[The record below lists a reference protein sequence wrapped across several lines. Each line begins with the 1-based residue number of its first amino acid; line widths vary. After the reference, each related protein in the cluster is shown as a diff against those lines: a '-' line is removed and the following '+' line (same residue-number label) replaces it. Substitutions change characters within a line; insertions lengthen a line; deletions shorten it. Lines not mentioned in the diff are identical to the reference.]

1 MPELERQVSITRVEL
16 LELRDEKRLVQEGY
30 ELLDEKRIL
39 IATEIRQA
47 LARHRAL
54 TAALGERL
62 SVVRQAL
69 AGALARHGLDELQTL
84 PPYACPQAR
93 VMLESRNLLGLELI
107 SARLETGQ
115 CAYREAPINPS
126 PEARTA
132 ALEHIAALETIIRLA
147 ATRVSLRRL
156 VREYV
161 RTERRARALENVLL
175 PEIHQALGFI
185 EEQLEGLDQEEAI
198 RVRHG
203 RAGMPGEKS
212 TTNAA

>member
-1 MPELERQVSITRVEL
+1 MPELERQVSVTRVEL

-39 IATEIRQA
+39 IATEIKQV
-47 LARHRAL
+47 LARHRTL
-54 TAALGERL
+54 TAALGERQA
-62 SVVRQAL
+62 VIRQAL
-69 AGALARHGLDELQTL
+69 AGALARHGLDELQSL
-84 PPYACPQAR
+84 PPYGCPEAR
-93 VMLESRNLLGLELI
+93 VLLEPRNLLGLQLI

-115 CAYREAPINPS
+115 CGYREAPLNPS

-132 ALEHIAALETIIRLA
+132 AVAHIAALETIIRLA
-147 ATRVSLRRL
+147 AVGVSLRRL

-175 PEIHQALGFI
+175 PEIGQALGFI

-203 RAGMPGEKS
+203 RSGMPGEQS
-212 TTNAA
+212 ATSPA